1 MKRVPNSLLGI
12 FILGTLTLLTAATL
26 YLSGIPI
33 TPHTEWTA
41 YLGEDSVLQEGAE
54 VVSSGI
60 KVGTVRQIDAVPD
73 SQIEPGRY
81 VKATLSVRSDVT
93 LWEGAEVRIAD
104 RGLIGGYVIVLHRGR
119 PGAKRLD
126 PATPLRGRRMSGV
139 VQELGKLLQENS
151 GPINQIVT
159 DLAAV
164 TGRIR
169 AGEGTIGRLV
179 SDTAVYENFAETGE
193 NLARLTADLA
203 SEQSTLG
210 RLARRPEIYDHFE
223 ATMKSMR
230 AVMGQIEAGKGT
242 LGSLLMDD
250 AVGEDV
256 RKTTGML
263 RQIVEEVRR
272 GEGTLGMVLR
282 DPELRDNFFATVRAA
297 RELMDRMGKGG
308 GTLEL
313 LLTDRAIFDN
323 LQAVSVNLREVSAD
337 IRQGRGTLGLLLKD
351 ETLYREA
358 TRLFESFR
366 EAGEIA
372 RENAPIASLVSFTSL
387 FFSALN

>member
-1 MKRVPNSLLGI
+1 MKRIPNSMLGL
-12 FILGTLTLLTAATL
+12 FILATLALLTGATL

-33 TPHTEWTA
+33 TPHTEWVA

-54 VVSSGI
+54 VISSGI
-60 KVGTVRQIDAVPD
+60 KVGTVRSVEAVPD
-73 SQIEPGRY
+73 SQLEPGRY
-81 VKATLSVRSDVT
+81 VKATLSIRSNVT

-104 RGLIGGYVIVLHRGR
+104 RGIIGGFVIVLYRGR
-119 PGAKRLD
+119 PGGKRLD
-126 PATPLRGRRMSGV
+126 ADTPLEGRRMTGV
-139 VQELGKLLQENS
+139 VQELTRMLEENS
-151 GPINQIVT
+151 GPVNKIVT

-179 SDTAVYENFAETGE
+179 ADTAVYENFAETGA

-203 SEQSTLG
+203 SEDSTLG
-210 RLARRPEIYDHFE
+210 RLARRPEIYDNFE
-223 ATMKSMR
+223 ATMKSVR
-230 AVMGQIEAGKGT
+230 TVMAQVEAGKGT

-256 RKTTGML
+256 RKTTEML
-263 RQIVEEVRR
+263 RLMVEEIRR

-282 DPELRDNFFATVRAA
+282 DPELRDNFFATIRAA

-337 IRQGRGTLGLLLKD
+337 IQQGRGSLGLLLKD